1 MELNPLIAKLTST
14 VGQKTCMTVT
24 TLYDQGII
32 KDFTDDGW
40 VLVER
45 EWYPINT
52 FLERNNQIEH
62 L

>member
-14 VGQKTCMTVT
+14 VGQKTSMTVT

>member
-14 VGQKTCMTVT
+14 VGQETSMTVT

-52 FLERNNQIEH
+52 FLERNQIEH